1 MEVLSNF
8 SFIQMKPFYSSDN
21 GFTTALC
28 QAQKLG
34 AEQKETI
41 DIKVASV
48 YSLLEELT
56 FRRIRVVITRATEYA
71 VRTVVFLAQQPKN
84 EIVLKKD
91 ICRTQEVTPAFLTKI
106 LQPLIKAG
114 IVSSQRGVG
123 GGFLL
128 ARDPNQITLL
138 DILQAEEGQLKLNHC
153 LVDTN
158 LCHRDSY
165 CSAHEVWYEA
175 QNEMAEVLRR
185 YTVADMVRRQTE
197 KLTCLKHQATATS

>member
-1 MEVLSNF
+1 M
-8 SFIQMKPFYSSDN
+8 
-21 GFTTALC
+21 
-28 QAQKLG
+28 
-34 AEQKETI
+34 
-41 DIKVASV
+41 
-48 YSLLEELT
+48 
-56 FRRIRVVITRATEYA
+56 VITRATEYA

-114 IVSSQRGVG
+114 IVNSQRGVG

-158 LCHRDSY
+158 LCHRDAY

-175 QNEMAEVLRR
+175 QNEMADVLKR
-185 YTVADMVRRQTE
+185 YTVADMVRRQAE
-197 KLTCLKHQATATS
+197 KLTCFKQQASAAS